1 MTSKQGNSVV
11 RGIVFALLI
20 FISVFGIFYL
30 AKLSGILVAPDWEHV
45 DEVTVDETVKF
56 VYHQVIFDEHKPTNC
71 KDGIY
76 VTDGY
81 KEVSFEIVDEKY
93 EDSLCAEAQIKFA
106 NDIYNP
112 GAGKELPSEEKGLPE
127 EKPGVSKEQPPK
139 EEPVEEP
146 GFGKAIPEG
155 LTGKITESS
164 VEKTYYILYGKIIVT
179 EGIPEPITMPPEK
192 ETPKGEEEKGIPEEL
207 IPKEEMNITLPAP
220 TLIGIINFV
229 PPTPE
234 NGSTVEDTTVIF
246 NLTING
252 TATDVILE
260 LNGEKEPMIAGFG
273 SWYLE
278 KNVSN
283 GNYAYQVYAIIDGNE
298 TSSGLRTFNVVPA
311 ETFQGAAEIG
321 KPVEWT
327 KEILIGGFVEIN
339 LPVTAH
345 DIIIIKNV
353 EDQLFDVGSENIS
366 VSIGGIVQTLSE
378 YELQL
383 QKMTDTDYSLIAGKI
398 KLIINDNGKSYTVHY
413 KTKAPELIQKDVS
426 EFVKQFKI
434 YTPVLYENVLVE
446 INTTEAPLW
455 NIKLYKNTTDGTKI
469 KPLDGYTDTNG
480 DGLVD
485 QIKWIALTSDETF
498 ETSIEIINVHSDP
511 VVGGQWSV
519 YFTTIGTSDLKI
531 TAFNGTQWSNENED
545 YDLRFLEIK
554 CGDQTLNY
562 EWQDGSVIVK
572 DFNCNENAH
581 ETVKVISHG
590 VHTLQFEFNGQTV
603 YAYNYAD
610 DWAQGRRDQYNNGT
624 IDLPGPRTN
633 KTLWQAFNGSQII
646 SGVSIHDG
654 VVFASNWITNLVLG
668 KNATFAIDART
679 GALKWIHDN
688 GIYSVTY
695 SQPAVYQDIVV
706 YATSQASS
714 TGSAGK
720 VYALDADTGN
730 EIWTYATLAGSNWP
744 VTIGEG
750 IVAVPR
756 YENGANNNGSVHVLD
771 VESGTHICTYT
782 PATGT
787 DSIDGKPLIKDG
799 IIYMPV
805 APNSNTPR
813 IAAIYTNNCSLVWGD
828 TIPTDGWCGFS
839 GGSPVTNG
847 THIFLMNECGTPWS
861 TTSSTTRWTLAGAGK
876 TYNNTIPYNGPRS
889 ATALYGNL
897 AIAAQYNGSGTRNV
911 FAVYQNNLS
920 VAWKYALASDF
931 IYCGPIVAN
940 GVLYVNAH
948 TTNQMIALNAT
959 TGALIWNY
967 TFPATVANAYGLLS
981 VWNGTLYTG
990 TLAGGIFAFRDNETA
1005 PTQSTPIF
1013 NTTAGAYTS
1022 LDNLTCYANGV
1033 SDAEVDP
1040 TYAIYNFYKN
1050 NKPDM
1055 SLYLPLDNDDSAG
1068 TGKTKDYSS
1077 NGKNG
1082 TVSGATWATGKTNYA
1097 YYFDGVNDL
1106 IDDPNSNGALNGG
1119 NSATIEVWFKAD
1131 SLTGSR
1137 QTLFEEGDLTYGY
1150 WLDANNGSG
1159 NFEFGV
1165 RDSSSNYAI
1174 VTYPNSGISSGWHQL
1189 VGIWNGSAKTLKL
1202 YVDSVKVAEVTGS
1215 LQIVGTGAG
1224 FSCYDVGT
1232 ADDYVDFNN
1241 DLVTNPVGALGYTLN
1256 WTSCYSTSHSIISWG
1271 DLGSWN
1277 AKDYFQLQ
1285 NWNACT
1291 GSPGV
1296 EGAGCT
1302 FNVIQQVNYLLS
1314 VTNPTDG
1321 YTVGGASIH
1330 PIDGANYYFKGRID
1344 EVRVY
1349 NKTLSGTQVY
1359 EHYLTNYNKIVANE
1373 VSGGDNWTCEVTVT
1387 DGLNDSAPTN
1397 SSAITILATQY
1408 FTDLFVYSTPSVI
1421 NLSDST
1427 TFIAFYRNHTNGLGI
1442 PGANCGLTI
1451 GNNAPVAMVYNSGTG
1466 NYTYTW
1472 KSDRSGTVNGLISC
1486 SKSNYE
1492 PNSATA
1498 TAAVNGNWYNMNWR
1512 YFIPVTVVSDNG
1524 VGKAYWPIDKNM
1536 TFKGERISNCSNEI
1550 RVIKVGKLTNQGTTA
1565 GWWGNSGM
1573 WYGDNFNADISGWIL
1588 GNGTGAGNYG
1598 GNWTQTPLSK
1608 ALMLNNTAQITNT
1621 NIYAAVSMGMGDVGR
1636 FTLEWTMMFP
1646 NANSAYGCGFHFFSS
1661 NGFTQ
1666 NRSTSYLLW
1675 QNNTGMSIQN
1685 STNDVLNVTS
1695 YAVAA
1700 PTINENYNYKA
1711 VYYLNATTASYNLS
1725 FYRDGT
1731 LYTSYN
1737 FDEVHAIK
1745 IGSYVSFR
1753 TNNESCEFDNL
1764 RVYSDGSIEI
1774 DVVANG
1780 SAVSGAN
1787 VTAYMLNGTVI
1798 NTSTTDGSGAANL
1811 FFSNMIKSYPASA
1824 AIVVTANNV
1833 TYSDVIKA
1841 QNINGIYPSSRWR
1854 FDLTEFEEIT
1864 SQTATEG
1871 SNATNRWCRVIF
1883 PAAVSPNLGQTY
1895 YIYYGN
1901 PNASYPNYAGFN
1913 TTAGATYTTVNR
1925 NGLEAFKLSQ
1935 NSFGYV
1941 YYDGAMAIWFDQLFR
1956 YINLTVSW
1964 GQTVTKNFTL
1974 KESGP
1979 LMVEYF
1985 LQMEDPNVPPYTQ
1998 RNITDTVYMM
2008 GDSELVKVDYADLTL
2023 KTFNATNNGT
2033 ESDSNKLLT
2042 IYPPAD
2048 NFYKSSTFR
2057 DYTRTDRTIADY
2069 TSCGVSWYNNANVYY
2084 YLVDG
2089 RTHWSSYY
2097 NIRPYTPIMS
2107 FYGLSTSWGDF
2118 ISSEPWTRTRSAQVC
2133 DTSDR
2138 MAVYWTWNL
2147 GPRFA
2152 AGDSYSATFYITVD
2166 EGKDTTPAKF
2176 FANQLKNM
2184 TTVDIKYGEE
2194 TTGGMTTG
2202 SCDWNKNCNTGYCRS
2217 DYSNVKFCARDSTAC
2232 VHMGL
2237 YGLMQTLASQGL
2249 MSSNYSDFD
2258 SNIWWCNSGYIAEDP
2273 YTAPANDTY
2282 MEFKSNTSFSNS
2294 SAKITLPIN
2303 ATLWKANIKVFGE
2316 GWGYRDEN
2324 LANTSFG
2331 TKILPM
2337 TNGFGTWCDNTYC
2350 WATYIGGNITK
2361 VEKLTGNIMWGTT
2374 AEQLDA
2380 RPVPGY
2386 KAFDIYCDSYF
2397 CYTAHADGRV
2407 GYTNISNSS
2416 RTGQLAQTTTGANLT
2431 GIFCDPDYCFMCD
2444 TSGNAT
2450 KVRTQTA
2457 SHLTGNASRWGYQY
2471 AEFSGPKI
2479 IGGATLYSIWCDDTY
2494 CYTIESTKVWKF
2506 RKTDGVV
2513 VGGGDSWQPC
2523 GTNHINK
2530 DIWCDNEAC
2539 YIAVATSPPTIGKI
2553 AKVWKANMTAAWC
2566 TQTIGVGE
2574 TGGTYAGANGIFC
2587 DNYYCYASHDET
2599 YVTKVR
2605 KSDGNDETAAGG
2617 SWGAN
2622 PFLFSIA
2629 CNLTG
2634 IWCDDYDC
2642 YINSYCGP
2650 LFKIKTNPKPRSFT
2664 IDIGLDNVTDWG
2676 SIGTGSIATI
2686 GASTGV
2692 TFPDRISIT
2701 ATSWAGTSFTG
2712 MKSIAGVEF
2721 KLERYQAPSGFLY
2734 AVLYGT
2740 NSSNPNMPNSSV
2752 VLARSLPIYADT
2764 IINGTGYY
2772 VYFDLYPDV
2781 ILNESKSY
2789 AVVLQAN
2796 FLTRVW
2802 LHADTTTDR
2811 FYSGNLTT
2819 TSDSGTTWSVS
2830 IGDAQVKLHE
2840 TELREIDS
2848 PKVANPRTK
2857 LTNLLRNCSCAGCVS
2872 SGGNCTITIN
2882 MTSMSSGGFIID
2894 PNFQYTLGSG
2904 GSCTKDEDC
2913 NSGFCRNDYL
2923 SGIKYC
2929 ASNSTNCV
2937 SYGTQ
2942 YPSEGLFTRYT
2953 TDSGVGDYRCN
2964 NGHWAE
2970 EPLARPANDTS
2981 SVMTFS
2987 SAGSNTS
2994 TVLHVIKGK
3003 KISVARIDVTGK
3015 YNYNNQLNLTE
3026 TSKRVNAI
3034 TLDDSYVYVGENG
3047 TNVLIYNKSS
3057 WANTQNLTNMSY
3069 RVLALANDDEYLY
3082 VGDSLS
3088 AKVYSKYDWTLIRN
3102 FTSFGAAASFAVDD
3116 TYLYVGTTPTVIVYQ
3131 KSDWI
3136 NIRNLT
3142 LNNDYAYDLL
3152 VDEDYLY
3159 VAEGSG
3165 SNVVRVY
3172 NRGGFYNVFNIS
3184 IYPTYNAYGL
3194 TDDAEYLYAATY
3206 NGTYN
3211 ILRVY
3216 NKSNSWSSVRNITI
3230 PDLAAFSIYADPNYL
3245 YVGGDFIG
3253 ESLTTSN
3260 KTYIYRKAD
3269 WTNIKNI
3276 TSPDRIASLAVDS
3289 NGTIYVGDSQ
3299 TTTQVEVY
3307 NRQYPTNP
3315 IIDFGLNGD
3324 DWTYSG
3330 NLTQTISPQTVLFK
3344 TALDSLAD
3352 NCTCTGCIIDGL
3364 YCNITVNIS
3373 SGSTGIIELDD
3384 LVIGFIDHLYWN
3396 PEPTDQEATTGVM
3409 FTYDINATDTKGHT
3423 ITYAINDSSFTI
3435 NATTG
3440 VINKTFS
3447 VTGTTFV
3454 KVNATCTGGEL
3465 VEATFT
3471 ITVKSASGDTCN
3483 KDSDCFSRYCRTD
3496 LDKEDKYC
3504 ASNST
3509 NCVQKIGGTV
3519 YQNTSQGLFVSDI
3532 ADSDNIGW
3540 RCNNGHWSEDPFYTI
3555 TNKDTSS
3562 IFGLSQNNQ
3571 TVIKISNVTLR
3582 NATMFITSKGTF
3594 NNTKNMTNGGIG
3606 AHNSYTDGTNI
3617 YAMVGANGTTT
3628 PISGS
3633 CNLTKYDMS
3642 GVLLDTTSSG
3652 YMLCADPELYV
3663 YGDYIAFG
3671 DVGAF
3676 STYVF
3681 NKNTFELVFYN
3692 DEPVWSHGT
3701 TMDNNFLYVSGY
3713 GGYIRTW
3720 QTHIYY
3726 TENWTMYLNLTH
3738 NLGGSE
3744 LRVDNNY
3751 LYTGLYNQ
3759 TTYGWGWGYPYGRIE
3774 IYNKSNSFSSVK
3786 NISFDSSQ
3794 FESVNIFTIYID
3806 NNYLYAAGGP
3816 ASGSAKIYVFQIG
3829 TWNSVANIT
3838 TTISNITSLLVDN
3851 NKIYA
3856 YGNNPS
3862 AKPRLEV
3869 YEVGSWTRT
3878 TSYDTSC
3885 NESTY
3890 TLGYKLSSDGTNIY
3904 VACPW
3909 AGVMVFQE
3917 GQAYPSSVYVDFGL
3931 DGSDYTYAGE
3941 LSQTI
3946 SPERISP
3953 ADEIRSLIPTCN
3965 CAGCYFDIGNNAC
3978 EINISVNSSTSG
3990 SIELDNFMSQT
4001 DTAPVV
4007 NSLFINSSSG
4017 QNIST
4022 DNLTCYVNTSD
4033 VDLDYITNIFNWSKN
4048 YNPYA
4053 IVIYPFDDSV
4063 SSTSQ
4068 DAILDYSGTTNHGTL
4083 GDGAGSYAPT
4093 WTSSGKVGG
4102 AYDFGLTN
4110 TKYIKIDDQDSLDTQ
4125 EFTFE
4130 AWIKPRNLSNAYPT
4144 VYTRRGQTGTDGFI
4158 WLMIYGNTIYYQY
4171 ANGTN
4176 IRAAQTSALTWNLNQ
4191 WYHIAVTSSNVTKK
4205 IDIYRDGISVGSF
4218 DIDQILPMLDQPGYL
4233 GTYNGVVGGVYDWN
4247 GTMDEVRIYNRSLS
4261 AAQIKQRYFESSE
4274 VAKYTFDG
4282 NSAKDLSGYGNDG
4295 TVNGATWTAAGKVG
4309 GAYAFNGVSSY
4320 IDLGNSAIIKPS
4332 NITVSAWVWANST
4345 NGNIWPKIIDGN
4357 NDNYGYQLWLDYGGA
4372 RGYVFSTGNGTAAQ
4386 AADSYVATKQQWVF
4400 VVGVNNGTHN
4410 MIYVDGVLKNTSA
4423 ANPIDYSAI
4432 TTVRIGNRGSDARW
4446 WNGSIDQVRIY
4457 NYSLN
4462 ANQVKQLYNEGLYGY
4477 GSTIVADELDKDDL
4491 WACAVTPSDSYLD
4504 GTTNNTDPVTIQ
4516 SASPTTETVTVSP
4529 SPINLN
4535 ACNNLTVY
4543 CSATVTDPDGAGDLS
4558 SVNGE
4563 LYDDDSVD
4571 TGCTANPN
4579 NCYTNSSCAL
4589 TGCSGTTCT
4598 ANCTFTPVRHYTNAS
4613 ANWKCNLTATD
4624 TGSLKSSNYA
4634 TATVNNLTAIDA
4646 ANTINFGSVTPGTYS
4661 SNTSENIINCGNML
4675 LDTMINGSGMTCGFG
4690 TILVGNIS
4698 YSASQA
4704 SGYVALTNTL
4714 TTLDFNLLK
4723 ATSDAGSNKNNWWR
4737 LYVPTIVAGS
4747 CIGNV
4752 TFVSIYGG

>member
-1 MTSKQGNSVV
+1 MTSKKGNSVV

-20 FISVFGIFYL
+20 FISIFSIFYL

-56 VYHQVIFDEHKPTNC
+56 VYHQVIFDQNKPTNC

-81 KEVSFEIVDEKY
+81 KEISFEIVDEKY
-93 EDSLCAEAQIKFA
+93 EDGLCIEAQIKFV

-112 GAGKELPSEEKGLPE
+112 GAGKELPEEGKGLPE

-139 EEPVEEP
+139 EEPVGEP
-146 GFGKAIPEG
+146 VFGKAIPEG
-155 LTGKITESS
+155 LTGKLTENS

-179 EGIPEPITMPPEK
+179 EGIPETITMPPGK
-192 ETPKGEEEKGIPEEL
+192 ETLKGEEGKGIPEILPPE
-207 IPKEEMNITLPAP
+207 KEVNITLPAP
-220 TLIGIINFV
+220 TPVGIINFV

-234 NGSTVEDTTVIF
+234 NGGTVEDTTVIF
-246 NLTING
+246 NVTING
-252 TATDVILE
+252 IATDVILE
-260 LNGEKEPMIAGFG
+260 LNGEKEPMTAGFG

-278 KNVSN
+278 KNVST
-283 GNYAYQVYAIIDGNE
+283 GNYAYQVYVIIDGNE
-298 TSSGLRTFNVVPA
+298 TSSELRIFNVVPA

-327 KEILIGGFVEIN
+327 KEISIGGLVEIN

-345 DIIIIKNV
+345 DIVIIKNV
-353 EDQLFDVGSENIS
+353 EDELFEVGSENIS
-366 VSIGGIVQTLSE
+366 VSIGGMTQTLSE
-378 YELQL
+378 YELQI
-383 QKMTDTDYSLIAGKI
+383 QKMTTVDYPLIAGKI

-413 KTKAPELIQKDVS
+413 KTKAPELIQNDVS

-434 YTPVLYENVLVE
+434 STPVPYENVLVE

-469 KPLDGYTDTNG
+469 KPLDGYTDTDG
-480 DGLVD
+480 DGLVE

-572 DFNCNENAH
+572 DFNCNEAAH

-590 VHTLQFEFNGQTV
+590 VHTLQFEFSGQTV

-624 IDLPGPRTN
+624 IDLPGPITN
-633 KTLWQAFNGSQII
+633 KTLWQAFNGTQMI

-654 VVFASNWITNLVLG
+654 IAFASNWYSYPLWG
-668 KNATFAIDART
+668 KNMTVALDART
-679 GALKWIHDN
+679 GALKWFHNN
-688 GIYSVTY
+688 GIYAVTY
-695 SQPAVYQDIVV
+695 SQPAVYQNLVIYGTYPGVT
-706 YATSQASS
+706 TSA
-714 TGSAGK
+714 AK

-730 EIWTYATLAGSNWP
+730 EVWTYSTIAGVGWP
-744 VTIGEG
+744 VTVGEG

-756 YENGANNNGSVHVLD
+756 YNTAGNTNGSIQVLD
-771 VESGTHICTYT
+771 AETGTHICTWIGSLVLT
-782 PATGT
+782 PM
-787 DSIDGKPLIKDG
+787 KPLIKDG
-799 IIYMPV
+799 IIYFSSDPSSV
-805 APNSNTPR
+805 LPYLT
-813 IAAIYTNNCSLVWGD
+813 AIYTNNCSQYW
-828 TIPTDGWCGFS
+828 TDSVSSSSCGAS
-839 GGSPVTNG
+839 GATPVTNG
-847 THIFLMNECGTPWS
+847 THIWAMNDCGTS
-861 TTSSTTRWTLAGAGK
+861 TGGINCALTRWTLAGAGK
-876 TYNNTIPYNGPRS
+876 TQNLTIATPNARS
-889 ATALYGNL
+889 SAVLFGNL
-897 AIAAQYNGSGTRNV
+897 LFYGTYTGSGTRYIV
-911 FAVYQNNLS
+911 AVYQNNLTIKWTYS
-920 VAWKYALASDF
+920 SASTDF
-931 IYCGPIVAN
+931 IYNGPIVAN
-940 GVLYVNAH
+940 GVLYESAYNSNLIL
-948 TTNQMIALNAT
+948 TFNAT
-959 TGALIWNY
+959 TGTQIWNY
-967 TFPATVANAYGLLS
+967 TFPAYTTYAYGLLS
-981 VWNGTLYTG
+981 IWNGTLYTG
-990 TLAGGIFAFRDNETA
+990 THSGGIYAFRDNQTA
-1005 PTQSTPIF
+1005 PTQGTPIF
-1013 NTTAGAYTS
+1013 NSTTGAYTTS
-1022 LDNLTCYANGV
+1022 DNLTCYANGV
-1033 SDAEVDP
+1033 SDAEGDNK
-1040 TYAIYNFYKN
+1040 YAIYNFYKN
-1050 NKPDM
+1050 SNKELL
-1055 SLYLPLDNDDSAG
+1055 LYLPFDTNPASTGNKAKDYSGYSNNGTLSKVVFSTGKVGNAYYFNASDGNINITNNDSLFNFVNKAFTIEAWVNLMGANAGGSGYGAIFDRIQAG
-1068 TGKTKDYSS
+1068 TGNGYRIDYTTTSNQFRICDLSLAIPYTLSANVWYHVAMVRYS
-1077 NGKNG
+1077 NGTGQLFLNG
-1082 TVSGATWATGKTNYA
+1082 ESIGSGTCTVGNYNVPPLVGNA
-1097 YYFDGVNDL
+1097 QD
-1106 IDDPNSNGALNGG
+1106 NGA
-1119 NSATIEVWFKAD
+1119 D
-1131 SLTGSR
+1131 
-1137 QTLFEEGDLTYGY
+1137 
-1150 WLDANNGSG
+1150 
-1159 NFEFGV
+1159 
-1165 RDSSSNYAI
+1165 
-1174 VTYPNSGISSGWHQL
+1174 
-1189 VGIWNGSAKTLKL
+1189 WNG
-1202 YVDSVKVAEVTGS
+1202 
-1215 LQIVGTGAG
+1215 I
-1224 FSCYDVGT
+1224 
-1232 ADDYVDFNN
+1232 
-1241 DLVTNPVGALGYTLN
+1241 
-1256 WTSCYSTSHSIISWG
+1256 
-1271 DLGSWN
+1271 
-1277 AKDYFQLQ
+1277 
-1285 NWNACT
+1285 
-1291 GSPGV
+1291 
-1296 EGAGCT
+1296 
-1302 FNVIQQVNYLLS
+1302 
-1314 VTNPTDG
+1314 
-1321 YTVGGASIH
+1321 
-1330 PIDGANYYFKGRID
+1330 ID
-1344 EVRVY
+1344 EVKVY
-1349 NKTLSGTQVY
+1349 NRSLSATQIKQQ
-1359 EHYLTNYNKIVANE
+1359 YLETKDGSTAKATIVSNE
-1373 VSGGDNWTCEVTVT
+1373 LSSGDNWTCEVTVT
-1387 DGLNDSAPTN
+1387 DGLNDSAPAN
-1397 SSAITILATQY
+1397 SSKITILTQY
-1408 FTDLFVYSTPSVI
+1408 DTHMYVKTSSSTI
-1421 NLSDST
+1421 NRSDST
-1427 TFIAFYRNHTNGLGI
+1427 TFQARYTNDSNSAVI
-1442 PGANCGLTI
+1442 SDADCKITI
-1451 GNNAPVAMVYNSGTG
+1451 ENNAPVSMTYDSGTG

-1472 KSDRSGTVNGLISC
+1472 TSDRSGTISYWVTC
-1486 SKSNYE
+1486 SRLNYE
-1492 PNSATA
+1492 QGSASGTI
-1498 TAAVNGNWYNMNWR
+1498 TVLGNWYNQNWR
-1512 YFIPVTVVSDNG
+1512 YFIPVTVAADNG
-1524 VGKAYWPIDKNM
+1524 VGKAYWPIDINM
-1536 TFKGERISNCSNEI
+1536 TFKGDRISNCSNEI
-1550 RVIKVGKLTNQGTTA
+1550 RVVKMGKLTNT
-1565 GWWGNSGM
+1565 NSGLV
-1573 WYGDNFNADISGWIL
+1573 YGDNFNADITGWSI
-1588 GNGTGAGNYG
+1588 GNGSGTGNYG
-1598 GNWTQTPLSK
+1598 GNWTQTPFQRSLFI
-1608 ALMLNNTAQITNT
+1608 NNTAQIDNT
-1621 NIYAAVSMGMGDVGR
+1621 NIYTAVSTPMGDVGR
-1636 FTLEWTMMFP
+1636 YTFEWTMLFTDS
-1646 NANSAYGCGFHFFSS
+1646 NVAGCGLHVFSN
-1661 NGFTQ
+1661 NGFMR
-1666 NRSTSYLLW
+1666 NRNTSYLLW
-1675 QNNTGMSIQN
+1675 QNNANMYIYNT
-1685 STNDVLNVTS
+1685 TNDAIQSPASAAAAVTTNVVYT
-1695 YAVAA
+1695 
-1700 PTINENYNYKA
+1700 YKA
-1711 VYYLNATTASYNLS
+1711 TVTGVNSYNVS

-1731 LYTSYN
+1731 LYTSFN
-1737 FDEVHAIK
+1737 FTNSALLPT
-1745 IGSYVSFR
+1745 GGYVSFR

-1764 RVYSDGSIEI
+1764 RVYSDFSVKI

-1798 NTSTTDGSGAANL
+1798 NTTTTDGSGAAYL
-1811 FFSNMIKSYPASA
+1811 YFSNIITSFPASA

-1841 QNINGIYPSSRWR
+1841 QNLNGIYPTSRWT
-1854 FDLTEFEEIT
+1854 FDLTEFDEIT

-1871 SNATNRWCRVIF
+1871 SNTTTRWCRVIF

-1895 YIYYGN
+1895 YVYYGN

-1913 TTAGATYTTVNR
+1913 TTLGANYTTVNR

-1935 NSFGYV
+1935 TQSAVGYLF
-1941 YYDGAMAIWFDQLFR
+1941 YDGASVLSIYQPYR
-1956 YINLTVSW
+1956 YKDASADW
-1964 GQTVTKNFTL
+1964 GQYIVKELTL

-1979 LMVEYF
+1979 MMVEYF
-1985 LQMEDPNVPPYTQ
+1985 IQLEDTNLPPYTH
-1998 RNITDTVYMM
+1998 RNITDTVYMT
-2008 GDSELVKVDYADLTL
+2008 GDSELVKVNYIDQVLRAYTA
-2023 KTFNATNNGT
+2023 NAAPLE
-2033 ESDSNKLLT
+2033 ESDGNRMLVVW
-2042 IYPPAD
+2042 PPAD
-2048 NFYKSSTFR
+2048 NFYRSSTYRDYLGNDETVADYVSCGTSGWTNRNWIYSFYVNAQAHWAAYYNTRYYSPIILFQQMSMSWYDFIMNPPYSHTKSSQLCFT
-2057 DYTRTDRTIADY
+2057 ADY
-2069 TSCGVSWYNNANVYY
+2069 IAFYWDWNPRSRVLGEWYNPIYY
-2084 YLVDG
+2084 V
-2089 RTHWSSYY
+2089 
-2097 NIRPYTPIMS
+2097 
-2107 FYGLSTSWGDF
+2107 
-2118 ISSEPWTRTRSAQVC
+2118 
-2133 DTSDR
+2133 
-2138 MAVYWTWNL
+2138 
-2147 GPRFA
+2147 
-2152 AGDSYSATFYITVD
+2152 TVD

-2176 FANQLKNM
+2176 FTNQMRNL
-2184 TTVDIKYGEE
+2184 TTVNIKYADE
-2194 TTGGMTTG
+2194 TTGGMTAG
-2202 SCDWNKNCNTGYCRS
+2202 SCDWNKDCDTGYCRS

-2232 VHMGL
+2232 VHRGL
-2237 YGLMQTLASQGL
+2237 YGLMQSLASQGL
-2249 MSSNYSDFD
+2249 MSYNYSDMD
-2258 SNIWWCNSGYIAEDP
+2258 SLNWWCNNGYTAEDP
-2273 YTAPANDTY
+2273 YAYPANDTY
-2282 MEFKSNTSFSNS
+2282 MEFKSNTTFSNS

-2324 LANTSFG
+2324 VGNTSFG
-2331 TKILPM
+2331 TRVLPM

-2350 WATYIGGNITK
+2350 WSVYIGGNISK
-2361 VEKLTGNIMWGTT
+2361 VEKLTGNIMWGPT
-2374 AEQLDA
+2374 AEQNA
-2380 RPVPGY
+2380 SKPVPGY
-2386 KAFDIYCDSYF
+2386 KAFDIYCDKYY
-2397 CYTAHADGRV
+2397 CYTAHADGYV
-2407 GYTNISNSS
+2407 GWVDDYNSS
-2416 RTGQLAQTTTGANLT
+2416 LAAQRARPTTANLT
-2431 GIFCDPDYCFMCD
+2431 GIYCDPSYCFMCD
-2444 TSGNAT
+2444 TSGNVT
-2450 KVRTQTA
+2450 KVTTMT
-2457 SHLTGNASRWGYQY
+2457 SGYSGNVTRWGTYGEHGPAKSIVAGTALY
-2471 AEFSGPKI
+2471 A
-2479 IGGATLYSIWCDDTY
+2479 IWCDETY
-2494 CYTIESTKVWKF
+2494 CYTIAASKVYKF
-2506 RKTDGVV
+2506 RKTDGIV
-2513 VGGGDSWQPC
+2513 VGGGGSWQPC
-2523 GTNHINK
+2523 GTNHVNT

-2539 YIAVATSPPTIGKI
+2539 YISVESSPPTLGNIG
-2553 AKVWKANMTAAWC
+2553 KVWKANMSTEWC

-2574 TGGTYAGANGIFC
+2574 TGGTSAGANGIFC

-2622 PFLFSIA
+2622 PFLFSA
-2629 CNLTG
+2629 VCNLTG

-2664 IDIGLDNVTDWG
+2664 MDIGLDNVTDWG

-2692 TFPDRISIT
+2692 AFPDRIAMT

-2811 FYSGNLTT
+2811 FLYGNLTT
-2819 TSDSGTTWSVS
+2819 TSDSGATWSVS
-2830 IGDAQVKLHE
+2830 VGDINVKLHE
-2840 TELREIDS
+2840 TELREVDS

-2857 LTNLLRNCSCAGCVS
+2857 LTNLLRNCSCTGCS
-2872 SGGNCTITIN
+2872 SDGGNCTITIN

-2913 NSGFCRNDYL
+2913 NSAFCRNDYA
-2923 SGIKYC
+2923 SSAKYC
-2929 ASNSTNCV
+2929 AANSTNCV
-2937 SYGTQ
+2937 SGGTQ
-2942 YPSEGLFTRYT
+2942 YPSQGLFTRYT
-2953 TDSGVGDYRCN
+2953 TDSGVGDYQCN

-2970 EPLARPANDTS
+2970 EPLASPANDTS
-2981 SVMTFS
+2981 SVITFS

-3003 KISVARIDVTGK
+3003 KISVAKIYVTGK

-3057 WANTQNLTNMSY
+3057 WTNTQNLTNMSF

-3082 VGDSLS
+3082 IGDSIS

-3102 FTSFGAAASFAVDD
+3102 FTSFGAAASFAADD

-3131 KSDWI
+3131 KSDWT

-3142 LNNDYAYDLL
+3142 LASDYAYDLL

-3172 NRGGFYNVFNIS
+3172 NRSGFYNVYNIS
-3184 IYPTYNAYGL
+3184 VYSTYNAYGL
-3194 TDDAEYLYAATY
+3194 TDDAEYLYVATY
-3206 NGTYN
+3206 NNTYN
-3211 ILRVY
+3211 VLRVY

-3245 YVGGDFIG
+3245 YVGGDFLG

-3269 WTNIKNI
+3269 WTNIKNL
-3276 TSPDRIASLAVDS
+3276 TSSDRIASLAVDS
-3289 NGTIYVGDSQ
+3289 DGTIYVGDSQ
-3299 TTTQVEVY
+3299 TRTQVEVY

-3330 NLTQTISPQTVLFK
+3330 NLIQTASPQTILFK

-3352 NCTCTGCIIDGL
+3352 NCTCTGCIIDGD
-3364 YCNITVNIS
+3364 YCNITVNVT
-3373 SGSTGIIELDD
+3373 SGGIGIIELDN
-3384 LVIGFIDHLYWN
+3384 LVIGFVDHLYWN
-3396 PEPTDQEATTGVM
+3396 PEPSDQEATTGVM
-3409 FTYDINATDTKGHT
+3409 FTYDVNATDTKSHA

-3447 VTGTTFV
+3447 VTGTTTV
-3454 KVNATCTGGEL
+3454 KVNATCTGSEL
-3465 VEATFT
+3465 IEATFT
-3471 ITVKSASGDTCN
+3471 ITVKSTSGDTCN
-3483 KDSDCFSRYCRTD
+3483 KDSDCFSSYCRND
-3496 LDKEDKYC
+3496 LNKEAKYC

-3509 NCVQKIGGTV
+3509 NCVQKIGATV
-3519 YQNTSQGLFVSDI
+3519 YQNMSQGLFPSDT
-3532 ADSDNIGW
+3532 ADNDAINW
-3540 RCNNGHWSEDPFYTI
+3540 RCYNGHWSEDPYYAI
-3555 TNKDTSS
+3555 TANDTSS
-3562 IFGLSQNNQ
+3562 IFQLTQSSQNNQ
-3571 TVIKISNVTLR
+3571 TVIKIPNSLAIR
-3582 NATMFITSKGTF
+3582 NSTMFITTKGTF
-3594 NNTKNMTNGGIG
+3594 NNTKNMTSGGIG

-3617 YAMVGANGTTT
+3617 YTIVGANGSVT
-3628 PISGS
+3628 PLSGV

-3642 GVLLDTTSSG
+3642 GVLLDTTSTTW
-3652 YMLCADPELYV
+3652 MLCADPELYV

-3676 STYVF
+3676 SIYVY

-3692 DEPVWSHGT
+3692 DEPAWSHGT
-3701 TMDNNFLYVSGY
+3701 TMDNNFLYASGY
-3713 GGYIRTW
+3713 GGLIRTW

-3759 TTYGWGWGYPYGRIE
+3759 TTYGWGWGLPNGAVE
-3774 IYNKSNSFSSVK
+3774 IYNKSNNFASVK
-3786 NISFDSSQ
+3786 NISFNSTG

-3816 ASGSAKIYVFQIG
+3816 VSGYAKIYVFQIG

-3851 NKIYA
+3851 NKIYT

-3890 TLGYKLSSDGTNIY
+3890 TLGYKLSSDGSNIY

-3909 AGVMVFQE
+3909 AGVMVFTEDQT
-3917 GQAYPSSVYVDFGL
+3917 YPSNVNVDFGL
-3931 DGSDYTYAGE
+3931 EGSDYTYAGE
-3941 LSQTI
+3941 LNQTI
-3946 SPERISP
+3946 SPKRMNP
-3953 ADEIRSLIPTCN
+3953 ASELQTLIPNCN
-3965 CAGCYFDIGNNAC
+3965 CPGCNLDIGNDAC
-3978 EINISVNSSTSG
+3978 EINISANSSAAGT
-3990 SIELDNFMSQT
+3990 IEFDNFMFQT
-4001 DTAPVV
+4001 DTAPVI

-4017 QNIST
+4017 QNLST

-4033 VDLDYITNIFNWSKN
+4033 GDLDDITNIFNWSRN

-4053 IVIYPFDDSV
+4053 IVIYPFDTSV

-4068 DAILDYSGTTNHGTL
+4068 DAIRDYSGTTNDGTL
-4083 GDGAGSYAPT
+4083 GDGAGNYAPT

-4102 AYDFGLTN
+4102 AYDFGLTS
-4110 TKYIKIDDQDSLDTQ
+4110 TKYLKIDDQDTLDTG

-4171 ANGTN
+4171 ANGTL

-4205 IDIYRDGISVGSF
+4205 INIYRDGSSVGSF
-4218 DIDQILPMLDQPGYL
+4218 DVDVQILPMLDQPGYL
-4233 GTYNGVVGGVYDWN
+4233 GTYNGAVGSVYDWN

-4274 VAKYTFDG
+4274 IAKYTFDG
-4282 NSAKDLSGYGNDG
+4282 SSAKDLSGYGNDG
-4295 TVNGATWTAAGKVG
+4295 TLNNIVWNSSCKVG
-4309 GAYAFNGVSSY
+4309 GCYNFDGSTSY
-4320 IDLGNSAIIKPS
+4320 IDMPDSVS
-4332 NITVSAWVWANST
+4332 NTSVDFTFSAWVYWKGPTSSPWQR
-4345 NGNIWPKIIDGN
+4345 IFD
-4357 NDNYGYQLWLDYGGA
+4357 
-4372 RGYVFSTGNGTAAQ
+4372 FGNGTIE
-4386 AADSYVATKQQWVF
+4386 ADSGKYMDMTPWSSGSVFMVEATTAGWNNKQTVMSSGGLPLNQWVHVALTLSGTTATLYF
-4400 VVGVNNGTHN
+4400 NGAQNATGTISIDPKDLQAVNNVIG
-4410 MIYVDGVLKNTSA
+4410 KTSK
-4423 ANPIDYSAI
+4423 SGS
-4432 TTVRIGNRGSDARW
+4432 TVQFF
-4446 WNGSIDQVRIY
+4446 NGSIDQVRIY

-4462 ANQVKQLYNEGLYGY
+4462 ANQVNQLYNEGLYGY
-4477 GSTIVADELDKDDL
+4477 GSTIVADELDKSDL

-4504 GTTNNTDPVTIQ
+4504 GTTTNTDPITVQ
-4516 SASPTTETVTVSP
+4516 SSTPTMDTVTVSP

-4535 ACNNLTVY
+4535 ACNNKTIY
-4543 CSATVTDPDGAGDLS
+4543 CSATVTDLDGAGDMSAVVGDLYDADSAILYLGRCLS
-4558 SVNGE
+4558 S
-4563 LYDDDSVD
+4563 D
-4571 TGCTANPN
+4571 PN
-4579 NCYTNSSCAL
+4579 NCYTNNSCAI
-4589 TGCSGTTCT
+4589 TGCAGTTCT
-4598 ANCTFTPVRHYTNAS
+4598 ANCTFAPIRHYANAS
-4613 ANWKCNLTATD
+4613 ANWKCNLTVNDTDSLQSSGSATV
-4624 TGSLKSSNYA
+4624 
-4634 TATVNNLTAIDA
+4634 TVNNLTAIDA
-4646 ANTINFGSVTPGTYS
+4646 ANTINFGAVNPGTYS

-4675 LDTMINGSGMTCGFG
+4675 LDAMINGSDMTCGFG
-4690 TILVGNIS
+4690 TIKVGNLS

-4704 SGYVALTNTL
+4704 SGYVTLSNTL
-4714 TTLDFNLLK
+4714 TTLNFNLVK
-4723 ATSDAGSNKNNWWR
+4723 ATTDAGSNKNSWWR
-4737 LYVPTIVAGS
+4737 LFIPNNVAGS